1 MVAIKN
7 TMGRV
12 LKKVSVKRACQLTPP
27 YRLPPHHMT
36 NKYGGGSPLLPSPN
50 SKCFFPERQVVN
62 GISCGFI
69 TTVNLFFAEHIFD
82 ATVASLLIT

>member
-1 MVAIKN
+1 
-7 TMGRV
+7 MGRV

-50 SKCFFPERQVVN
+50 SNCY
-62 GISCGFI
+62 
-69 TTVNLFFAEHIFD
+69 
-82 ATVASLLIT
+82 